1 MSSSLVRKQ
10 ADLKRYQMSLEPLLV
25 DHGREQAETIMRGAI
40 DLVSSSSG
48 SGSAGVVLSLGPYG
62 ATLSPSQEYGGI
74 YPSPYGPNV
83 SPSSSSSART
93 NAFPSTANGHAEELE
108 AEDALAEWH
117 LSRLRIYAAEE
128 GTWRKVEWLGFE
140 TIPLL
145 REIRAIRRA
154 MEELHK
160 ELEARWG
167 GGKESDAGEGEWW
180 RQKFW
185 ITSAFPDGQHP
196 QHLPSSADQ
205 HVSVDDVLDSLVSS
219 SPDSAKPLPRPNGI
233 GINCTHPSHIS
244 NLAEAFTTSMRKL
257 AKSGGEAGPVFV
269 LYPDGGAVYDTTS
282 RTWTERTT
290 RPDEW
295 AVGVAGIARRLEDA
309 RLDAEGEEQ
318 GGKLWAGVI
327 VGGCCKAGFDEI
339 RYLRKELDRLDA

>member
-1 MSSSLVRKQ
+1 
-10 ADLKRYQMSLEPLLV
+10 MSLEPLLV
-25 DHGREQAETIMRGAI
+25 DHGRDEAETIMRGAI
-40 DLVSSSSG
+40 NLVHSSSG
-48 SGSAGVVLSLGPYG
+48 SESAGVVLSLGPHG

-74 YPSPYGPNV
+74 YPPPYGPV
-83 SPSSSSSART
+83 LSSTSSSSTRT
-93 NAFPSTANGHAEELE
+93 NAFPSTPSGQAEELE
-108 AEDALAEWH
+108 AEDALAVWH
-117 LSRLRIYAAEE
+117 LARLRIYAAEE

-154 MEELHK
+154 MGKLYT
-160 ELEARWG
+160 ELEVRWG
-167 GGKESDAGEGEWW
+167 GGKVSEEGQEGWW
-180 RQKFW
+180 RKKFW

-196 QHLPSSADQ
+196 QHLASGPDQ
-205 HVSVDDVLDSLVSS
+205 HVSVDDVLYSLISP
-219 SPDSAKPLPRPNGI
+219 SPDSANSLPRPDGI

-244 NLAEAFTTSMRKL
+244 ALAEAFYTSMRKL
-257 AKSGGEAGPVFV
+257 AKSHGEAGPVFV

-309 RLDAEGEEQ
+309 RLDAEGDEQ
-318 GGKLWAGVI
+318 GKKVWAGVI

-339 RYLRKELDRLDA
+339 RYLRKELDRADA